1 MFKGKLLMAAALC
14 LTMGFTVSAPTIA
27 QAKTKTSTVAKKK
40 DDSKEEKNGN
50 SCFKTVW
57 APSNKSAGGE
67 YWSKVRA
74 DYVAKAPGGGDAVS
88 FIQYPKGNRTY
99 ASGHRSANPNFPNYI
114 NEWRPTETW
123 FNTTVARTTVQMFI
137 PKDFK
142 SQGGRLAFGI
152 RGGQDP
158 KGCLSGGCPPEKQ
171 TAFSVRVNYDGDLG
185 GNLYSYHLDRH
196 PSATTEAKAYGQG
209 RGYSGELPVNQWI
222 TLVMDVDMGSPGKSD
237 GFAKFTVYDAKGKL
251 TNSAEFKNV
260 KYRKNASWNK
270 MGVIMTEKLQPSGAW
285 GKAAPKVQQ
294 VYYRNWKMQV
304 PCK

>member
-158 KGCLSGGCPPEKQ
+158 QGMPL
-171 TAFSVRVNYDGDLG
+171 R
-185 GNLYSYHLDRH
+185 RM
-196 PSATTEAKAYGQG
+196 PS
-209 RGYSGELPVNQWI
+209 
-222 TLVMDVDMGSPGKSD
+222 
-237 GFAKFTVYDAKGKL
+237 
-251 TNSAEFKNV
+251 
-260 KYRKNASWNK
+260 
-270 MGVIMTEKLQPSGAW
+270 
-285 GKAAPKVQQ
+285 
-294 VYYRNWKMQV
+294 
-304 PCK
+304 